1 MLLGDLV
8 TLAKAG
14 FTPATVKELLTLSKE
29 DPVKTDEQAEAVP
42 KEETQPEPEKVAAE
56 ETADNSKD
64 IADLKTQLEQTQK
77 LLEEKTKALE
87 SLQKENTQKN
97 NEKSAPTAKD
107 QLNDIIR
114 AFM

>member
-29 DPVKTDEQAEAVP
+29 DPVKTDEQAAAVP
-42 KEETQPEPEKVAAE
+42 KVAAE

-97 NEKSAPTAKD
+97 NEKNAPTAKE